1 MEVLSRT
8 GLTGFGDGNA
18 DCVPPASSL
27 FVSDGNGS
35 IHLLKDVCQARIC
48 GQESRAEL
56 DRKTRGDQKLRN
68 SRNSRVPGD
77 RGNACK
83 KDDSDCQGNNNQAGM
98 IVAVVTLS
106 VSSLCM
112 FFFLFHVAWR
122 MDDDGVYH
130 SPHYH
135 ASR

>member
-8 GLTGFGDGNA
+8 GLAGFGDGNA

-27 FVSDGNGS
+27 FVSDDNGS
-35 IHLLKDVCQARIC
+35 IHLLKDVCQERIC

-56 DRKTRGDQKLRN
+56 DRKTREDWKLRN
-68 SRNSRVPGD
+68 SRNSRR
-77 RGNACK
+77 RGGRGKACK

-106 VSSLCM
+106 VFCLCM
-112 FFFLFHVAWR
+112 CVFFFHVAC
-122 MDDDGVYH
+122 MDDDGVVHTINGPRYM
-130 SPHYH
+130 
-135 ASR
+135 